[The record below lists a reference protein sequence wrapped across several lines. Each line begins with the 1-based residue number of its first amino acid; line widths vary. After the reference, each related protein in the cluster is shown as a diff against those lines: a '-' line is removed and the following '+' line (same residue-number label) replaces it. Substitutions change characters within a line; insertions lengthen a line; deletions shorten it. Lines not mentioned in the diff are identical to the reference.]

1 MPTRPSL
8 RHIVV
13 PLCVLTALLVGCVD
27 FTEVGKFADISKSA
41 SSSLPA
47 LVADIHGTCER
58 RAAFAPSAKQAETLE
73 TCKKLA
79 ISEPGIL
86 KAQQVLLDYMAA
98 LKSLAGDQSVTY
110 GKELDSSPDDLSKSR
125 LDSKQVSAV
134 AGLAKKL
141 ADAAL
146 NGYRRKELANLIGST
161 NDDVQVVTGALRTII
176 DTDYKRELSQEREGA
191 QEYYQSALKK
201 YQTNEPLA
209 AIAVRR
215 DLQLI
220 DTSMTGKEQAA
231 DAYGKIMEDIAT
243 GHQKLYESRGKWT
256 TRSLIKDVGPIV
268 KDLYESTQ
276 KVAKAF

>member
-1 MPTRPSL
+1 MPTRPST
-8 RHIVV
+8 RHIA
-13 PLCVLTALLVGCVD
+13 PLCILTVLLVGCVD

-47 LVADIHGTCER
+47 LVADINGTCKR
-58 RAAFAPSAKQAETLE
+58 RVVFAPTGKQAETLE
-73 TCKKLA
+73 GCKRLA
-79 ISEPGIL
+79 ISKPGIL

-98 LKSLAGDQSVTY
+98 LKSLAGDQGVTY
-110 GKELDSSPDDLSKSR
+110 GKKLDGLSDELSKSG

-134 AGLAKKL
+134 AGLANKL

-146 NGYRRKELANLIGST
+146 NGYRRKELAALISST
-161 NDDVQVVTGALRTII
+161 NDDIQIVTHALRTII
-176 DTDYKRELSQEREGA
+176 DTDYKRELSLEREGS
-191 QEYYQSALKK
+191 QEYYQSALRKHE
-201 YQTNEPLA
+201 TNEPLA

-215 DLQLI
+215 DLGSI
-220 DTSMTGKEQAA
+220 DATISDKEQAA

-256 TRSLIKDVGPIV
+256 TQSLIKDVGPLV

-276 KVAKAF
+276 KVEKAF